1 MFRLSD
7 SATAK
12 RAGFWLGAA
21 VLFMLL
27 AALLDHTFRLCLA
40 QTDGRFIYGLDDPY
54 IHLAIAKNL
63 AQPGVWGVTPDH
75 TTSASSSPLWTL
87 LLAITYKLGGT
98 SQMVPLLLGTLAT
111 FITAFVLMIGLGRL
125 NFRWPIAVLAAFTT
139 VFVAPLYILPLLGME
154 HCLQV
159 LLDVL
164 FFFWAIDVSGRTP
177 EKKDV
182 WIAGVLAALCCA
194 CRYES
199 AFLLV
204 LPIGYLLYRR
214 EWRLALVLSFGCAVA
229 IGGFGLY
236 SATHGMPLIPNSI
249 TLKRLIP
256 SEPMF
261 FPDMALKALA
271 NATLRSHAYWDL
283 ICLVF
288 ALSIVVYRRKG
299 FAASRA
305 ALTGAAIT
313 LSVVFWHSAFARV
326 GYFFRYEAYLIVL
339 MCTSL
344 TLLIREFLTIN
355 WGRSDEP
362 ATLTDWVR
370 GILVTSAVQGL
381 LAGLLYVYRANAHL
395 FMSLSIVLGVSLV
408 SVMLLHCTKR
418 QLIKT
423 LVASSI
429 ISGLAL
435 IAIDRGV
442 GAGDKIQSASSDIY
456 LQQIQMSRFID
467 RYYRGHRVAAND
479 IGAMTYFSDIHLLDL
494 EGLASESVARVR
506 LKSQLTTQ
514 TLDPIIRDFKP
525 DLFVFYPSWFN
536 GQTALPRWIVP
547 VAVWKM
553 ASHTTADSE
562 TVLFAAPNK
571 QAALVLWRQMLEFRS
586 ELPDRV
592 ALRMIAQTP

>member
-1 MFRLSD
+1 M
-7 SATAK
+7 
-12 RAGFWLGAA
+12 
-21 VLFMLL
+21 
-27 AALLDHTFRLCLA
+27 
-40 QTDGRFIYGLDDPY
+40 
-54 IHLAIAKNL
+54 
-63 AQPGVWGVTPDH
+63 
-75 TTSASSSPLWTL
+75 
-87 LLAITYKLGGT
+87 
-98 SQMVPLLLGTLAT
+98 
-111 FITAFVLMIGLGRL
+111 
-125 NFRWPIAVLAAFTT
+125 
-139 VFVAPLYILPLLGME
+139 
-154 HCLQV
+154 
-159 LLDVL
+159 
-164 FFFWAIDVSGRTP
+164 
-177 EKKDV
+177 
-182 WIAGVLAALCCA
+182 
-194 CRYES
+194 
-199 AFLLV
+199 
-204 LPIGYLLYRR
+204 
-214 EWRLALVLSFGCAVA
+214 
-229 IGGFGLY
+229 
-236 SATHGMPLIPNSI
+236 
-249 TLKRLIP
+249 
-256 SEPMF
+256 
-261 FPDMALKALA
+261 
-271 NATLRSHAYWDL
+271 
-283 ICLVF
+283 
-288 ALSIVVYRRKG
+288 
-299 FAASRA
+299 
-305 ALTGAAIT
+305 
-313 LSVVFWHSAFARV
+313 
-326 GYFFRYEAYLIVL
+326 
-339 MCTSL
+339 
-344 TLLIREFLTIN
+344 IREFLTIN